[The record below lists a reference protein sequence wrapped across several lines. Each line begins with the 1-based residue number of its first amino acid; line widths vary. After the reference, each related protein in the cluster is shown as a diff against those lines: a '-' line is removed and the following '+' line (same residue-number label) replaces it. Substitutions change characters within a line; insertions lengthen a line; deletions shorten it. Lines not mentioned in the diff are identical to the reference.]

1 MNDDDMPTGDAATV
15 AFLTEAGH
23 LKNLDRAGWRI
34 AGLRNPESV
43 AEHSYRVAVVAY
55 VLAVMEGCNPDRAA
69 TLAIFHD
76 IPEARIGDVPSVGK
90 PFVRTAPAA
99 DVIAV
104 QTAHMP
110 ADLAGPVRDLIA
122 EFEAKESPEAQCAKD
137 ADKLECLLQAREY
150 EAQGNPLVRP
160 WAESM
165 ATAVKTLAGR
175 RLAEAAM
182 HAPADQWW
190 RAIVSS
196 YGAPPTS
203 DVP

>member
-1 MNDDDMPTGDAATV
+1 MTDDQPTGDAGTI

-34 AGLRNPESV
+34 AGIRDPESV

-55 VLAVMEGCNPDRAA
+55 ILAAMEGCNPDRAA
-69 TLAIFHD
+69 TLAVFHD
-76 IPEARIGDVPSVGK
+76 IPETRIGDVPSVGK
-90 PFVRTAPAA
+90 PFVRTTPA
-99 DVIAV
+99 DEVIAV
-104 QTAHMP
+104 QTGGMP
-110 ADLAGPVRDLIA
+110 ADLAGPIRDLIA

-165 ATAVKTLAGR
+165 AAAVKTEAGR
-175 RLAEAAM
+175 RLAAAAM
-182 HAPADQWW
+182 TAPADQWW
-190 RAIVSS
+190 RAIVSA
-196 YGAPPTS
+196 YGTQTPS
-203 DVP
+203 V